1 MRGRFGRRQN
11 GRHSSGDNERARRFY
26 LSRGITQLVI
36 SVLVV
41 LILILVVVALVL
53 FVLRQL

>member
-1 MRGRFGRRQN
+1 MRDRFGRRQN
-11 GRHSSGDNERARRFY
+11 SRRSSDNRRARRFY

-53 FVLRQL
+53 FVFRQL

>member
-1 MRGRFGRRQN
+1 MRGRFSRRQN
-11 GRHSSGDNERARRFY
+11 GRRSSSEDRRARRFY

-36 SVLVV
+36 SVLIV
-41 LILILVVVALVL
+41 LILILAVVALVL

>member
-11 GRHSSGDNERARRFY
+11 GRYSSDNERARRFY

-53 FVLRQL
+53 FVFRQL